1 VPQSLARWITSLE
14 VGPLA
19 LLLLINVLLLI
30 FGIFIEPLPGV
41 MVLVPILAPVAHAAG
56 IDPVHFA
63 MIVIYN
69 LTLGLIT
76 PPVGGLLA
84 VTSAVS
90 KVPIGAL
97 VRELR
102 PFLFA
107 HLIVLLIVTLVPA
120 LSTWLPYSSGLA
132 KPL

>member
-1 VPQSLARWITSLE
+1 
-14 VGPLA
+14 
-19 LLLLINVLLLI
+19 
-30 FGIFIEPLPGV
+30 
-41 MVLVPILAPVAHAAG
+41 M
-56 IDPVHFA
+56 
-63 MIVIYN
+63 
-69 LTLGLIT
+69 IT

-90 KVPIGAL
+90 KVPIVHLCASCA
-97 VRELR
+97 
-102 PFLFA
+102 PFFA